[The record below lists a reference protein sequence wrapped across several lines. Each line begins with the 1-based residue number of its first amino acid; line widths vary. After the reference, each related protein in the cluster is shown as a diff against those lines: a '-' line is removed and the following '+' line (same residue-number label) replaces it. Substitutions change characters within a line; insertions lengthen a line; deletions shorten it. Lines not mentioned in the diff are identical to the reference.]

1 VKALAVSDAGESI
14 LGEIPVSVKRGVGFE
29 KLRLYITGKRIIV
42 AHESKKG
49 LGALALTPLLGRYSG
64 SSEDSARDR
73 SMRGGKGRV
82 EALSPGNVLVA
93 RKDNFALSYEELV
106 SVELNQSSQ
115 ATNMTILTNQEK
127 FQFSTNM
134 EISEV
139 VGLLAPKL
147 GTRLIT

>member
-1 VKALAVSDAGESI
+1 V
-14 LGEIPVSVKRGVGFE
+14 IPAIFPRRIGFE
-29 KLRLYITGKRIIV
+29 RLAIYVTSRRLII
-42 AHESKKG
+42 AHEAKKG

-64 SSEDSARDR
+64 SSEDSAKDR
-73 SMRGGKGRV
+73 SRRGGKGRV
-82 EALSPGNVLVA
+82 EALSPGSVLVA

-115 ATNMTILTNQEK
+115 ATNMTILTKQEK

-139 VGLLAPKL
+139 VGLLAPML
-147 GTRLIT
+147 GARLIT